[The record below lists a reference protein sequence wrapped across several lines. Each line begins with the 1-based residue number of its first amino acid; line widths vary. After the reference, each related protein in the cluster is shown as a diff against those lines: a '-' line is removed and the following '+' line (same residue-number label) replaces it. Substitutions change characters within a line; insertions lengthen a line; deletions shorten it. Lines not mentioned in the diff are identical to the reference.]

1 MEARIQRRSD
11 LGLEKVQGPQN
22 CVTGMVRGS
31 GNVKLKEKTIRE
43 EKIAVF

>member
-1 MEARIQRRSD
+1 MEERIQRRSD
-11 LGLEKVQGPQN
+11 LGLGKVQDHRT
-22 CVTGMVRGS
+22 VTGMVKGT